1 MKYIFTFLFFLV
13 VLNVTG
19 QKTDTVTVDS
29 STKYAIASFYSKSL
43 DSTKTATGEI
53 FLNSKLTAASNNYRL
68 NTIVKVTNIR
78 NGRTVIVRINDR
90 MHPKMAKKGRIV
102 DLSRAAARKLGFLS
116 KGLTKVKVEVVPKK
130 RKK

>member
-1 MKYIFTFLFFLV
+1 MKYIFTFLFFLIFF
-13 VLNVTG
+13 NVAG
-19 QKTDTVTVDS
+19 QKIDTVTVDS
-29 STKYAIASFYSKSL
+29 STKYGIASFYSKSL